1 MTSQSSRRS
10 PTPSECLVFSLEAF
24 ILAGFQFGRLPLLL
38 SFSPDVFAPLGK
50 PSKHPL
56 PCLPS
61 SPCQKPPLAGFQ
73 GPWFGC
79 SCRDNDS
86 CKGEQSASQQG
97 HLLYICRLHTR
108 DSHLEKAGASACFA
122 IVFIWTGKIFH
133 TAIRNSAVGICSS
146 VDSTGAS
153 SDPVICC

>member
-61 SPCQKPPLAGFQ
+61 SPSQKPPLASKVRGSAALAAITTAAKANNLPASKDISCICAGFTPVTNKRYLSPVKSTQ
-73 GPWFGC
+73 HFWLISLSFSLC
-79 SCRDNDS
+79 
-86 CKGEQSASQQG
+86 
-97 HLLYICRLHTR
+97 
-108 DSHLEKAGASACFA
+108 
-122 IVFIWTGKIFH
+122 TGLCLNIQVLF
-133 TAIRNSAVGICSS
+133 S
-146 VDSTGAS
+146 
-153 SDPVICC
+153 